1 MKKIFLISAA
11 AVMALSTVSCVNEIE
26 DVFPV
31 SSSERLSQKE
41 RECLDLLLSSP
52 QGWLIQYYPASTR
65 EFGGCT
71 FAAVFNDDGSVT
83 VTSEQAADASVTVTS
98 HYSINTS
105 SSVVLTFDTYN
116 SYIHA
121 WSDPDIYG
129 QNYFDG
135 DFEFAFESGDRHQL
149 IFRAVKTGNRT
160 VFTALDENMDI
171 VSAIEQVQDMKNQ
184 YFISYDV
191 YGEVV
196 EANSSGYNCLT
207 YHQLHTGEGSSY
219 YSYQEIPFAYSLDGI
234 TLYEP
239 FELNGMSVQNFVWN
253 AETETYVSSDAVDRY
268 GNPLTIE
275 AKGQRHPYFIPYEG
289 YLGTYTFSTSAG
301 TYELEFAPSGDGSTY
316 TVSEIEGF
324 SFTVGWTPS
333 GYLTLNAQYVGTY
346 GQYYIWICP
355 WDSNSGYLTWSTS
368 VGLNLVNESNDPDN
382 ISFTFEDNGVWGT
395 YTANAILLYAF
406 TSQTASNGTAA
417 GSLAQIVPYS
427 LVKNN

>member
-1 MKKIFLISAA
+1 MKKVFLISAA
-11 AVMALSTVSCVNEIE
+11 VVMALSTVSCVNEIE
-26 DVFPV
+26 DVFPE
-31 SSSERLSQKE
+31 SSSVRLSQRE

-83 VTSEQAADASVTVTS
+83 VASEQAADASVTVTS

-135 DFEFAFESGDRHQL
+135 DFEFAFESGDRQQL
-149 IFRAVKTGNRT
+149 VFRAIKTGNRT
-160 VFTALDENMDI
+160 VFTALDESMDI

-191 YGEVV
+191 YGETI
-196 EANSSGYNCLT
+196 EANPSGYNCLT
-207 YHQLHTGEGSSY
+207 YWQLQTSGETSFY
-219 YSYQEIPFAYSLDGI
+219 AYQEIPFAYSLDGI

-253 AETETYVSSDAVDRY
+253 ADTETYVSTDATDQY

-275 AKGQRHPYFIPYEG
+275 AKGQRHPDFISYEG
-289 YLGTYTFSTSAG
+289 YLGTYTLTSSAG
-301 TYELEFAPSGDGSTY
+301 TYQLEFAPSGDGSTY
-316 TVSEIEGF
+316 TVSGLEGF

-333 GYLTLNAQYVGTY
+333 GYLTLNAQYVGMY
-346 GQYYIWICP
+346 GPYYAWICP

-368 VGLNLVNESNDPDN
+368 VGLNLVNEGNDPNN
-382 ISFTFEDNGVWGT
+382 ISFTFQDNGVWGT

-406 TSQTASNGTAA
+406 TSQTASSGTTA
-417 GSLAQIVPYS
+417 GSIAQIVPYS

>member
-171 VSAIEQVQDMKNQ
+171 VSAIEKVQDMKNQ

-191 YGEVV
+191 YGEII

-406 TSQTASNGTAA
+406 TSQTASSGTA
-417 GSLAQIVPYS
+417 IRVMY
-427 LVKNN
+427 KNLR